1 MTSLRQ
7 ALADYLAMRRAM
19 GYRLAR
25 AEKLLGQFLTYL
37 EERRETRLR
46 TRTALAGATLPPGN
60 PSGWWTSR
68 LAVVRGFATYLH
80 TVDPITE
87 IPPTDLLRAHARRA
101 TPYPYSDEDIANLLA
116 LALEG
121 IGWGTADH
129 WMRMQASYEL
139 AQARRQ
145 RTHAGEQRMIEESAR
160 ATS

>member
-46 TRTALAGATLPPGN
+46 TRTALAWATLPPGN
-60 PSGWWTSR
+60 PSGWWASR

-80 TVDPITE
+80 TVDPITLVSH
-87 IPPTDLLRAHARRA
+87 IFRTTPA
-101 TPYPYSDEDIANLLA
+101 T
-116 LALEG
+116 
-121 IGWGTADH
+121 IGSQRGPVATA
-129 WMRMQASYEL
+129 S
-139 AQARRQ
+139 
-145 RTHAGEQRMIEESAR
+145 
-160 ATS
+160 